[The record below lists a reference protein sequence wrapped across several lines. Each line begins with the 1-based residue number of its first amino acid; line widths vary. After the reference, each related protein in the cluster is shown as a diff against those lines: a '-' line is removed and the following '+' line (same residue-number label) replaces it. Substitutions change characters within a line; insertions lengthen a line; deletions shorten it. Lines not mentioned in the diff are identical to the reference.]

1 MTKFHKIQKIS
12 SIIPFYSTYVILF
25 ITMFQLKKHKASF
38 KLWLLFHLNFFI
50 SGLLLFI
57 LNSVIM
63 TGQHLI
69 LNYIA
74 SGLLLAITNFV
85 CVELQIKSTE
95 EKNVSSN
102 GYLIMNIVTWILVI
116 GVSFVGVLIAYYS

>member
-25 ITMFQLKKHKASF
+25 ITMFQFKKHKASS
-38 KLWLLFHLNFFI
+38 KLWSLFHLNFVV
-50 SGLLLFI
+50 SGLFLFI

-74 SGLLLAITNFV
+74 SGLLLAITNLV

-116 GVSFVGVLIAYYS
+116 GVSFASVLIAYYS

>member
-38 KLWLLFHLNFFI
+38 KLWSLFHLNFVV

-74 SGLLLAITNFV
+74 SGLLLAITNLV